1 MFLYLKSNN
10 YEEVKFGLFSLKEFF
25 SKSDNLLIK
34 ENIDII
40 YNIFEC
46 MNKYINDKII
56 LYHGLW
62 IISNY
67 IFFSKNN
74 EKNNDI
80 LTSKEFFK
88 IYEYIL
94 STNDT
99 DLFCLILYLFHNITS
114 LENNEKKHNEV
125 NYKILISNLFKNRI
139 LKFLME
145 KEFMYHIDDD
155 NGIYKDI
162 LFQGFHFFSNL
173 MATEKENIDNIQK
186 LEIKQ
191 IKQQML
197 KILLKFIDTKIEV
210 IYEAILYNI
219 IIFYDYID
227 DQFPSKIISLKV
239 IEKVLNNNN
248 FHSNYPI
255 LILTNRVIGNFL
267 SMNDIFD
274 LELIDK
280 IFNFEFNILLNGK
293 ISEEKIDVFWTL
305 GNLISCSDTMSDLL
319 MKKENFIELIIKIL
333 KEDYDKVE
341 IRELL
346 ITLGKIISTV
356 NFDNYVYLAKI
367 GVFDELICA
376 TLKFEKDEDLLPF
389 IFQNLSFFIEKAELI
404 KHFTENKNIVLNKF
418 NEKGGKELLMK
429 YQYSK
434 NDLLRNVV
442 EQIFNKFYQNNN
454 DNNFNIEIE

>member
-80 LTSKEFFK
+80 LTSKEFFN

>member
-80 LTSKEFFK
+80 LTSKEFFN

-418 NEKGGKELLMK
+418 NDKGGKELLMK

>member
-74 EKNNDI
+74 ETNNDI
-80 LTSKEFFK
+80 LTSKEFFN